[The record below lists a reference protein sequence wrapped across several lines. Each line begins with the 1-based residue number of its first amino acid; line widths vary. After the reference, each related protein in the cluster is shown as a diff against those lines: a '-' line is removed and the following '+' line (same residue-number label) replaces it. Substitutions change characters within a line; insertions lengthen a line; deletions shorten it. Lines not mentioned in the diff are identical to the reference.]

1 MDKTSDNGFP
11 MLGEGGR
18 RDWIDARNYS
28 AVQRFFIGRLERLVT
43 MRRNTELHFEA
54 WQTSLINRSIYSTYC
69 DCVEQ
74 ELADEARIL
83 VRREQE
89 TPPTPASA

>member
-1 MDKTSDNGFP
+1 MDKTSESGFP
-11 MLGEGGR
+11 IIGEGGR
-18 RDWIDARNYS
+18 RDWIDARSYS

-43 MRRNTELHFEA
+43 MRRNTDLHLEA
-54 WQTSLINRSIYSTYC
+54 WQTSLVNRSIYSTYC

-74 ELADEARIL
+74 GLADEAKIL